1 MTRAGTIPLSQ
12 IAKIQIY
19 DKPVRNNKSGM
30 RRVLQAT
37 GGDFCMNG
45 PIFLKGLKACCH
57 LKADGRVLCAPDYT
71 AWGISWNGPE
81 DYGVKR
87 LPNGDANCTECVH
100 VIVGGKPISPIHCG
114 ADMRYA
120 APRTAIGVKEGR
132 FAYYAGQ
139 LRQTPEQLL
148 IVGGKP
154 ISPIHCGADMRYAA
168 PRTAIG
174 VKEGRFAYYAGQL
187 RQTPEQ
193 LRDMLAGW
201 GWSDAIM
208 MDGGGSTCYLDK
220 DGNGFAGDGR
230 TIPFWIVVTLRKDE
244 REPKGEK
251 PMVEIN
257 AYSKAKDGGRK
268 LSAHFKAREFA
279 CKDGSDP
286 IFVARTLPLVLE
298 YIRMRVGKAVVINSA
313 YRTPEHNA
321 KEGGAVYSQ
330 QARICATPH
339 LGRPSESRRGAL
351 PTTPGSC
358 GRPRSSCG
366 TCWPGG
372 AGATPS

>member
-71 AWGISWNGPE
+71 VWGISWNGPE

-87 LPNGDANCTECVH
+87 LPNGDANCAECVH
-100 VIVGGKPISPIHCG
+100 VIVNGQPVSPIHCG
-114 ADMRYA
+114 ADMRYP
-120 APRTAIGVKEGR
+120 APRTAV
-132 FAYYAGQ
+132 
-139 LRQTPEQLL
+139 
-148 IVGGKP
+148 
-154 ISPIHCGADMRYAA
+154 
-168 PRTAIG
+168 G

-230 TIPFWIVVTLRKDE
+230 TIPFWIVVTLPPDE

-257 AYSKAKDGGRK
+257 SYSKAKDGGRK

-321 KEGGAVYSQ
+321 KEGGAAYSQHLYGTAADLATVAGYTPARMAEIAREVMPDWGGVGVYSWGIHVDVRDEK
-330 QARICATPH
+330 ADWK
-339 LGRPSESRRGAL
+339 G
-351 PTTPGSC
+351 
-358 GRPRSSCG
+358 
-366 TCWPGG
+366 
-372 AGATPS
+372 